1 MSKSLAVAVL
11 ALSVAACAA
20 PRPRPTVPP
29 PLAQTAEALQLL
41 PAAGTYKIDSNN
53 SELRILV
60 YRAGPL
66 ASFGHNHVIVSH
78 AVVGL
83 VQIGNDI
90 SDSSFSLSVPVES
103 FVIDDAQSRLEEG
116 SDFSGDVA
124 EDAKSGTRRNMLGSA
139 MLNAAEFAEI
149 DVKSVALAGTPGAV
163 TADLTLSIA
172 GRESTISAP
181 FSLQGD
187 AHQLT
192 ATGSMQLQQTAIG
205 LTPYSLL
212 HGALQVQDAMLLKFK
227 IAVPIEKEPA
237 D

>member
-1 MSKSLAVAVL
+1 M
-11 ALSVAACAA
+11 
-20 PRPRPTVPP
+20 
-29 PLAQTAEALQLL
+29 
-41 PAAGTYKIDSNN
+41 
-53 SELRILV
+53 V

-83 VQIGNDI
+83 LQIGNTI
-90 SDSSFSLSVPVES
+90 SESSFSLSVPVES
-103 FVIDDAQSRLEEG
+103 FVVDDAQSRLEEG
-116 SDFSGDVA
+116 SDFPGDIP
-124 EDAKSGTRRNMLGSA
+124 EDAKSGTRRNMLSPA
-139 MLNAAEFAEI
+139 MLDAAEFPEI
-149 DVKSVALAGTPGAV
+149 SVESLALAGTPGAV
-163 TADLTLSIA
+163 TADLTLNIA
-172 GRESTISAP
+172 GRESTIFAP
-181 FSLQGD
+181 FTLQGD

>member
-1 MSKSLAVAVL
+1 MSKSLAIAVL
-11 ALSVAACAA
+11 ALSAAACAA
-20 PRPRPTVPP
+20 PRPIVPP
-29 PLAQTAEALQLL
+29 PPARPTEALQSL
-41 PAAGTYKIDSNN
+41 PAAGAYKIDSNN
-53 SELRILV
+53 SELRLLV

-83 VQIGNDI
+83 LQIGNTI
-90 SDSSFSLSVPVES
+90 SESSFSLSVPVES
-103 FVIDDAQSRLEEG
+103 FVVDDAQSRLEEG
-116 SDFSGDVA
+116 SDFPGDIA
-124 EDAKSGTRRNMLGSA
+124 EDAKSGTRRNMLGTA
-139 MLNAAEFAEI
+139 MLDAAEFPEI
-149 DVKSVALAGTPGAV
+149 GVKSVALAGTPGAV
-163 TADLTLSIA
+163 TADLTLNIA

-181 FSLQGD
+181 FTLQGD
-187 AHQLT
+187 AHRLT